1 MDYTTQASTYHPAAE
16 VHPRTWWEPALAAV
30 PHLWMGTTIILA
42 LLDGHVLPG
51 LPYETLSTISDIS
64 LVLLLTVGLMIAVYA
79 ARNERPLWTASWSS
93 YTIIALVAVPGRMIL
108 LQNPDTLVY
117 QMGFLLM
124 AGLAIA
130 ILYFLRFRR
139 QPLHALLMMLIFILL
154 APQLMLYDIIIPYN
168 VEAAFILL
176 LSVMA
181 ATVAALTIIIHQ
193 WALGAALALGASLL
207 ANLVHTLLGT
217 FAVESTGPASGG
229 LIISS
234 GVFLASSLLSVLI
247 LYGPWMFWNVVDSA
261 RRKPA

>member
-1 MDYTTQASTYHPAAE
+1 MLHP
-16 VHPRTWWEPALAAV
+16 
-30 PHLWMGTTIILA
+30 PH
-42 LLDGHVLPG
+42 
-51 LPYETLSTISDIS
+51 ER
-64 LVLLLTVGLMIAVYA
+64 A
-79 ARNERPLWTASWSS
+79 ARASFLPIGFELCLFAPVYGVPDIAFAAPLFFLFE
-93 YTIIALVAVPGRMIL
+93 IGHLVASEKYLGVKQIQRGTDPRYLPPARPSQLAVEATPGHTRS
-108 LQNPDTLVY
+108 P
-117 QMGFLLM
+117 
-124 AGLAIA
+124 AH
-130 ILYFLRFRR
+130 RR